1 MIRKRKKLLATI
13 LGSAGLL
20 LFSLFPFTVNGQ
32 ESTEVKVVSYN
43 IKHWLGHGG
52 AGSGSASGPYMEKD
66 WVPDMS
72 IVANGLAFYDFWE
85 NVLNSLDA
93 DVICLQENSN
103 GPNTGSGFGIDD
115 HSPEI
120 MAELAERL
128 GMYYFCPNKGRWH
141 WLGAFSKFP
150 ITYSHYYDES
160 EMPSGD
166 DGLLRIDVDLGGG
179 TLLTLY
185 DFHLHYENTTTRYNE
200 ITEIFNIADDEQAYP
215 HIFTCD
221 FNASANSNEAQRFK
235 DKGYAQHG
243 EGVDFIWIPTDG
255 SVELI
260 DDIGRVENQWTS
272 TGQGDIVGSDHLP
285 VKAII
290 CIDRPT
296 GQ

>member
-1 MIRKRKKLLATI
+1 MMRKRKKMVATI
-13 LGSAGLL
+13 LRSAGLL
-20 LFSLFPFTVNGQ
+20 LFTLFHFTANSQG
-32 ESTEVKVVSYN
+32 SIEVKVVSYN

-52 AGSGSASGPYMEKD
+52 PDSGSAKGPYMEKE

-72 IVANGLAFYDFWE
+72 IVVNGLAFYDFWE

-103 GPNTGSGFGIDD
+103 GPNTGSGFDIDD

-166 DGLLRIDVDLGGG
+166 DGLLRIDVDLGGEAV
-179 TLLTLY
+179 LTLY
-185 DFHLHYENTTTRYNE
+185 DFHLHYENITTRYNE
-200 ITEIFNIADDEQAYP
+200 ITEIFNIADDVP
-215 HIFTCD
+215 GHGKMGKIHF
-221 FNASANSNEAQRFK
+221 FNLRSIKFLCSF
-235 DKGYAQHG
+235 
-243 EGVDFIWIPTDG
+243 
-255 SVELI
+255 LI
-260 DDIGRVENQWTS
+260 
-272 TGQGDIVGSDHLP
+272 
-285 VKAII
+285 
-290 CIDRPT
+290 
-296 GQ
+296 